1 MNFCPHCGA
10 PLNGAAVCPQC
21 DTDTSATPSTQPSAL
36 EGNSQISTSTSK
48 TSFLK
53 QNIPQE
59 KRKYAVAGFVLIM
72 ILCIA
77 LSVLIPHKKDV
88 ILLTDY
94 VSIDSVTGAD
104 GYGHLEYSFD
114 SYSVYQKLV
123 GVNVKDDKDAE
134 ALFSEESLQKTEKI
148 WAALEGVS
156 VVADKSDNLS
166 NGDKVTL
173 TVSFNNPTNEKLDFE
188 LRGGKIS
195 YTVEG
200 LADGLPFD
208 PFSEDVISVAFT
220 GATGSGEAIVGL
232 VSDDDMYK
240 GVTYSFA
247 NNYNLSNDDEVTLT
261 AVFDQ
266 QYYASLGYTVP
277 EQCSKSYTVSGL
289 KDFFRPSD
297 GLSVSERTRFEE
309 LTMSSALSYAAEDIL
324 TKDMPV
330 LDSEF
335 WSLYYFEPKMP
346 GTHFFDMVH
355 GFSGYCGIIGVAKVV
370 FESSWT
376 GTYEDVMFVVYPDC
390 MVGDDGH
397 LTYNED
403 DFLVFDSSFSNETEA
418 MDWLAGQLD
427 ELNFTKLS

>member
-1 MNFCPHCGA
+1 MKHTNFRTICLSLLLMAAAMTLTACG
-10 PLNGAAVCPQC
+10 GKSI
-21 DTDTSATPSTQPSAL
+21 D
-36 EGNSQISTSTSK
+36 
-48 TSFLK
+48 
-53 QNIPQE
+53 
-59 KRKYAVAGFVLIM
+59 
-72 ILCIA
+72 
-77 LSVLIPHKKDV
+77 
-88 ILLTDY
+88 LTDY
-94 VSIDSVTGAD
+94 VSIGAVSGAD

-114 SYSVYQKLV
+114 SYSVYQKIA
-123 GVNVKDDKDAE
+123 GIDVKNDKAIE
-134 ALFSEESLQKTEKI
+134 ALFSEENLLKTEKI

-173 TVSFNNPTNEKLDFE
+173 TVSFDNPTNEKLDFE
-188 LRGGKIS
+188 LRGGKIT

-208 PFSEDVISVAFT
+208 PFSEDVISVAFI
-220 GATGSGEAIVGL
+220 GASGGGEAIVGL
-232 VSDDDMYK
+232 VSDDAMYK

-247 NNYNLSNDDEVTLT
+247 NNYKLSNGEEVTLN

-266 QYYASLGYTVP
+266 QYFASLGYTVP
-277 EQCSKSYTVSGL
+277 EQCSKTYTVSGL

-297 GLSVSERTRFEE
+297 GLPVSERSRFED

-324 TKDMPV
+324 VKDMPV

-346 GTHFFDMVH
+346 GTHFFDMIH

-403 DFLVFDSSFSNETEA
+403 DFLVFDTPASSEDEA
-418 MDWLAGQLD
+418 MDWLADQLD
-427 ELNFTKLS
+427 ELNFTKLT

>member
-1 MNFCPHCGA
+1 MKHTNFRTIC
-10 PLNGAAVCPQC
+10 LSLLLMAA
-21 DTDTSATPSTQPSAL
+21 AL
-36 EGNSQISTSTSK
+36 TLTACSGKSI
-48 TSFLK
+48 
-53 QNIPQE
+53 
-59 KRKYAVAGFVLIM
+59 
-72 ILCIA
+72 
-77 LSVLIPHKKDV
+77 D
-88 ILLTDY
+88 LTDY
-94 VSIDSVTGAD
+94 VSIDAVSGAD

-114 SYSVYQKLV
+114 SYSVYQKIA
-123 GVNVKDDKDAE
+123 GIDVKNDKDVE
-134 ALFSEESLQKTEKI
+134 ALFSEENLLKTEKI

-173 TVSFNNPTNEKLDFE
+173 TVSFDNPTNEKLDFK
-188 LRGGKIS
+188 LRGGKIT

-208 PFSEDVISVAFT
+208 PFSEDVISVAFI
-220 GATGSGEAIVGL
+220 GVFGGGEAIVGL
-232 VSDDDMYK
+232 VSDDAMYK

-247 NNYNLSNDDEVTLT
+247 NNYNLSNGDEITLT
-261 AVFDQ
+261 AAFDQ
-266 QYYASLGYTVP
+266 QYFASLGYTVP
-277 EQCSKSYTVSGL
+277 EQCSKTYTVSGL

-346 GTHFFDMVH
+346 GTHFFDMIH

-370 FESSWT
+370 LDNPWDDEP
-376 GTYEDVMFVVYPDC
+376 YEDVIFVVYPDC
-390 MVGDDGH
+390 MMGDDGH
-397 LTYNED
+397 LTYSEN
-403 DFLVFDSSFSNETEA
+403 DFVIFDSSFSNETEA
-418 MDWLAGQLD
+418 MDWLADQMD
-427 ELNFTKLS
+427 ELNFTKLT

>member
-1 MNFCPHCGA
+1 MKHTNFRTIC
-10 PLNGAAVCPQC
+10 LSLLLMAALTLTACSGKSI
-21 DTDTSATPSTQPSAL
+21 D
-36 EGNSQISTSTSK
+36 
-48 TSFLK
+48 
-53 QNIPQE
+53 
-59 KRKYAVAGFVLIM
+59 
-72 ILCIA
+72 
-77 LSVLIPHKKDV
+77 
-88 ILLTDY
+88 LTDY
-94 VSIDSVTGAD
+94 VSIDAVSGAD

-114 SYSVYQKLV
+114 SYSVYQKIA
-123 GVNVKDDKDAE
+123 GIDVKNDNDVE
-134 ALFSEESLQKTEKI
+134 ALFSEENLLKTEKI

-173 TVSFNNPTNEKLDFE
+173 TVSFDNPTNEKLDFK
-188 LRGGKIS
+188 LRGGKIT

-208 PFSEDVISVAFT
+208 PFSEDVISVAFI
-220 GATGSGEAIVGL
+220 GASGGGEAIVGL
-232 VSDDDMYK
+232 VSDDAMYK

-247 NNYNLSNDDEVTLT
+247 NNYKLSNGEEVTLN

-277 EQCSKSYTVSGL
+277 EQCSKSYTISGL

-346 GTHFFDMVH
+346 GTHFFDMIH

-418 MDWLAGQLD
+418 MDWLADQLD
-427 ELNFTKLS
+427 ELNFTKLT

>member
-1 MNFCPHCGA
+1 MKHTNFRTIC
-10 PLNGAAVCPQC
+10 LSLLLMAA
-21 DTDTSATPSTQPSAL
+21 AL
-36 EGNSQISTSTSK
+36 TLTACSGKSI
-48 TSFLK
+48 
-53 QNIPQE
+53 
-59 KRKYAVAGFVLIM
+59 
-72 ILCIA
+72 
-77 LSVLIPHKKDV
+77 D
-88 ILLTDY
+88 LTDY
-94 VSIDSVTGAD
+94 VSIDAVSGAD
-104 GYGHLEYSFD
+104 GYGYLEYSFD
-114 SYSVYQKLV
+114 SYSVYQKIA
-123 GVNVKDDKDAE
+123 GIDVKNDKDVE
-134 ALFSEESLQKTEKI
+134 ALFSEENLLKTEKI

-173 TVSFNNPTNEKLDFE
+173 TVSFDNPTNEKLDFK
-188 LRGGKIS
+188 LRGGKIT

-220 GATGSGEAIVGL
+220 GASGGGEAIVGL
-232 VSDDDMYK
+232 VSDDAMYK

-247 NNYNLSNDDEVTLT
+247 NNYKLSNGEEVTLN

-277 EQCSKSYTVSGL
+277 EQCSKSYTISGL

-346 GTHFFDMVH
+346 GTHFFDMIH

-376 GTYEDVMFVVYPDC
+376 GTFEDVMFVVYPDC

-403 DFLVFDSSFSNETEA
+403 DFLVFDTSASSEDEA
-418 MDWLAGQLD
+418 MDWLADQLD
-427 ELNFTKLS
+427 ELNFTKLT

>member
-1 MNFCPHCGA
+1 MKHTNFRTIC
-10 PLNGAAVCPQC
+10 LSLLLMAA
-21 DTDTSATPSTQPSAL
+21 AL
-36 EGNSQISTSTSK
+36 TLTACSGKSID
-48 TSFLK
+48 
-53 QNIPQE
+53 
-59 KRKYAVAGFVLIM
+59 M
-72 ILCIA
+72 
-77 LSVLIPHKKDV
+77 
-88 ILLTDY
+88 TDY
-94 VSIDSVTGAD
+94 VSIDAVSGAD

-114 SYSVYQKLV
+114 SYSVYQKIA
-123 GVNVKDDKDAE
+123 GIDVKNDNDVE
-134 ALFSEESLQKTEKI
+134 ALFSEENLLKTEKI

-173 TVSFNNPTNEKLDFE
+173 TVSFDNPTNEKLDFK
-188 LRGGKIS
+188 LRGGKIT

-208 PFSEDVISVAFT
+208 PFSEDVISVAFI
-220 GATGSGEAIVGL
+220 GASGGGEAIVGL
-232 VSDDDMYK
+232 VSDDAMYK

-247 NNYNLSNDDEVTLT
+247 NNYKLSDGEEVTLN

-277 EQCSKSYTVSGL
+277 EQCSKSYTISGL

-297 GLSVSERTRFEE
+297 GLPVSERSRFED

-324 TKDMPV
+324 VKDMPV

-346 GTHFFDMVH
+346 GTHFFDMIH

-376 GTYEDVMFVVYPDC
+376 GTFEDVMFVVYPDC

-403 DFLVFDSSFSNETEA
+403 DFLVFDTSASSEDEA
-418 MDWLAGQLD
+418 MDWLADQLD
-427 ELNFTKLS
+427 ELNFTKLT

>member
-1 MNFCPHCGA
+1 MKHTNFRTICLSLLLMAAAMTLTACG
-10 PLNGAAVCPQC
+10 GKSI
-21 DTDTSATPSTQPSAL
+21 D
-36 EGNSQISTSTSK
+36 
-48 TSFLK
+48 
-53 QNIPQE
+53 
-59 KRKYAVAGFVLIM
+59 
-72 ILCIA
+72 
-77 LSVLIPHKKDV
+77 
-88 ILLTDY
+88 LTDY
-94 VSIDSVTGAD
+94 VSIDAVSGAD

-114 SYSVYQKLV
+114 SYSVYQKIA
-123 GVNVKDDKDAE
+123 GIDVKNDKDIE
-134 ALFSEESLQKTEKI
+134 ALFSEENLLKTEKI

-173 TVSFNNPTNEKLDFE
+173 TVSFDNPTNEKLDFE
-188 LRGGKIS
+188 LRGGKIT

-220 GATGSGEAIVGL
+220 GASGGGEAIVGL
-232 VSDDDMYK
+232 VSDDAMYK

-247 NNYNLSNDDEVTLT
+247 NNYNLSNGEEVTLN

-266 QYYASLGYTVP
+266 QYFASLGYTVP
-277 EQCSKSYTVSGL
+277 EQCSKTYTVSGL

-297 GLSVSERTRFEE
+297 GLPVSERSRFED

-324 TKDMPV
+324 VKDMPV

-346 GTHFFDMVH
+346 GTYFFDMTH

-370 FESSWT
+370 LDNPWDDEP
-376 GTYEDVMFVVYPDC
+376 YEDVIFVVYPDC
-390 MVGDDGH
+390 MMGDDGH
-397 LTYNED
+397 LTYSEN
-403 DFLVFDSSFSNETEA
+403 DFVIFDSSFSNETEA
-418 MDWLAGQLD
+418 MDWLADQMD
-427 ELNFTKLS
+427 ELNFAKLT

>member
-1 MNFCPHCGA
+1 MKHTNFRTIC
-10 PLNGAAVCPQC
+10 LSLLLMAA
-21 DTDTSATPSTQPSAL
+21 AL
-36 EGNSQISTSTSK
+36 TLTACSGKSI
-48 TSFLK
+48 
-53 QNIPQE
+53 
-59 KRKYAVAGFVLIM
+59 
-72 ILCIA
+72 
-77 LSVLIPHKKDV
+77 D
-88 ILLTDY
+88 LTDY
-94 VSIDSVTGAD
+94 VSIDAVSGAD

-114 SYSVYQKLV
+114 SYSVYQKIA
-123 GVNVKDDKDAE
+123 GIDVKNDKDVE
-134 ALFSEESLQKTEKI
+134 ALFSEENLLKTEKI

-173 TVSFNNPTNEKLDFE
+173 TVSFDNPTNEKLDFK
-188 LRGGKIS
+188 LRGGKIT

-208 PFSEDVISVAFT
+208 PFSEDVISVAFI
-220 GATGSGEAIVGL
+220 GVFGGGEAIVGL
-232 VSDDDMYK
+232 VSDDAMYK

-247 NNYNLSNDDEVTLT
+247 NNYNLSNGDEITLT

-266 QYYASLGYTVP
+266 QYFASLGYTVP
-277 EQCSKSYTVSGL
+277 EQCSKTYTVSGL

-346 GTHFFDMVH
+346 GTHFFDMIH

-370 FESSWT
+370 LDNPWDDEP
-376 GTYEDVMFVVYPDC
+376 YEDVIFVVYPDC
-390 MVGDDGH
+390 MMGDDGH
-397 LTYNED
+397 LTYSEN
-403 DFLVFDSSFSNETEA
+403 DFVIFDSSFSNENEA
-418 MDWLAGQLD
+418 MDWLADQMD
-427 ELNFTKLS
+427 ELNFTKLT

>member
-1 MNFCPHCGA
+1 MKHTNFRTIC
-10 PLNGAAVCPQC
+10 LSLLLMAALTLTACSGKSI
-21 DTDTSATPSTQPSAL
+21 D
-36 EGNSQISTSTSK
+36 
-48 TSFLK
+48 
-53 QNIPQE
+53 
-59 KRKYAVAGFVLIM
+59 
-72 ILCIA
+72 
-77 LSVLIPHKKDV
+77 
-88 ILLTDY
+88 LTDY
-94 VSIDSVTGAD
+94 VSIDAVSGAD

-114 SYSVYQKLV
+114 SYSVYQKIA
-123 GVNVKDDKDAE
+123 GIDVKNDKDVE
-134 ALFSEESLQKTEKI
+134 ALFSEENLLKTEKI

-173 TVSFNNPTNEKLDFE
+173 TVSFDNPTNEKLDFK
-188 LRGGKIS
+188 LRGGKIT

-208 PFSEDVISVAFT
+208 PFSEDVISVAFI
-220 GATGSGEAIVGL
+220 GVFGGGEAIVGL
-232 VSDDDMYK
+232 VSDDAMYK

-247 NNYNLSNDDEVTLT
+247 NNYNLSNGDEITLT

-266 QYYASLGYTVP
+266 QYFASLGYTVP
-277 EQCSKSYTVSGL
+277 EQCSKTYTVSGL

-346 GTHFFDMVH
+346 GTHFFDMIH

-370 FESSWT
+370 LDNPWDDEP
-376 GTYEDVMFVVYPDC
+376 YEDVIFVVYPDC
-390 MVGDDGH
+390 MMGDDGH
-397 LTYNED
+397 LIYSEN
-403 DFLVFDSSFSNETEA
+403 DFVIFDSSFSNENEA
-418 MDWLAGQLD
+418 MDWLADQMD
-427 ELNFTKLS
+427 ELNFTKLT

>member
-1 MNFCPHCGA
+1 MKHTNFRTICLSLLLMAAAMTLTACG
-10 PLNGAAVCPQC
+10 GKSI
-21 DTDTSATPSTQPSAL
+21 D
-36 EGNSQISTSTSK
+36 
-48 TSFLK
+48 
-53 QNIPQE
+53 
-59 KRKYAVAGFVLIM
+59 
-72 ILCIA
+72 
-77 LSVLIPHKKDV
+77 
-88 ILLTDY
+88 LTDY
-94 VSIDSVTGAD
+94 VSIDAVSGAD

-114 SYSVYQKLV
+114 SYSVYQKIA
-123 GVNVKDDKDAE
+123 GIDVKNDKDIE
-134 ALFSEESLQKTEKI
+134 ALFSEENLLKTEKI

-173 TVSFNNPTNEKLDFE
+173 TVSFDNPTNEKLDFE
-188 LRGGKIS
+188 LRGGKIT

-200 LADGLPFD
+200 LADGLPFA

-220 GATGSGEAIVGL
+220 GASGGGEAIVGL
-232 VSDDDMYK
+232 VSDDAMYK

-247 NNYNLSNDDEVTLT
+247 NNYNLSNGEEVTLN

-266 QYYASLGYTVP
+266 QYFASLGYTVP
-277 EQCSKSYTVSGL
+277 KQCSKSYTVSGL

-335 WSLYYFEPKMP
+335 WSLYYFEPKVP
-346 GTHFFDMVH
+346 GTHFFDMIH

-403 DFLVFDSSFSNETEA
+403 DFLVFDTSAASEDEA

-427 ELNFTKLS
+427 ELNFTKLT

>member
-1 MNFCPHCGA
+1 MKHTNFRTIC
-10 PLNGAAVCPQC
+10 LSLLLMAA
-21 DTDTSATPSTQPSAL
+21 AL
-36 EGNSQISTSTSK
+36 TLTACSGKSI
-48 TSFLK
+48 
-53 QNIPQE
+53 
-59 KRKYAVAGFVLIM
+59 
-72 ILCIA
+72 
-77 LSVLIPHKKDV
+77 D
-88 ILLTDY
+88 LTDY
-94 VSIDSVTGAD
+94 VSIDAVSGAD

-114 SYSVYQKLV
+114 SYSVYQKIA
-123 GVNVKDDKDAE
+123 GIDVKNDKDVE
-134 ALFSEESLQKTEKI
+134 ALFSEENLLKTEKI

-188 LRGGKIS
+188 LRGGKIT

-247 NNYNLSNDDEVTLT
+247 NNYNLSNGDEITLT

-277 EQCSKSYTVSGL
+277 EQCSKSYTISGL

-297 GLSVSERTRFEE
+297 GLPVSERSRFED

-324 TKDMPV
+324 VKDMPV

-346 GTHFFDMVH
+346 GTHFFDMIH

-376 GTYEDVMFVVYPDC
+376 GTFEDVMFVVYPDC

-403 DFLVFDSSFSNETEA
+403 DFLVFDTSASSEDEA
-418 MDWLAGQLD
+418 MDWLADQLD
-427 ELNFTKLS
+427 ELNFTKLT

>member
-1 MNFCPHCGA
+1 MKHTNFRTICLSLLLMAAAMTLTACG
-10 PLNGAAVCPQC
+10 GKSI
-21 DTDTSATPSTQPSAL
+21 D
-36 EGNSQISTSTSK
+36 
-48 TSFLK
+48 
-53 QNIPQE
+53 
-59 KRKYAVAGFVLIM
+59 
-72 ILCIA
+72 
-77 LSVLIPHKKDV
+77 
-88 ILLTDY
+88 LTDY
-94 VSIDSVTGAD
+94 VSIDAVSGAD

-114 SYSVYQKLV
+114 SYSVYQKIA
-123 GVNVKDDKDAE
+123 GIDVKNDKDIE
-134 ALFSEESLQKTEKI
+134 ALFSEENLLKTEKI

-173 TVSFNNPTNEKLDFE
+173 TVSFDNPTNEKLDFE
-188 LRGGKIS
+188 LRGGKIT

-220 GATGSGEAIVGL
+220 DASGGGEAIVGL
-232 VSDDDMYK
+232 VSDDAMYK

-247 NNYNLSNDDEVTLT
+247 NNYNLSNGEEVTLN

-266 QYYASLGYTVP
+266 QYFASLGYTVP
-277 EQCSKSYTVSGL
+277 EQCSKTYTVSGL

-324 TKDMPV
+324 TNDMPV

-346 GTHFFDMVH
+346 GTHFFDMTH
-355 GFSGYCGIIGVAKVV
+355 GFSGYCGIIGVAQVV

-376 GTYEDVMFVVYPDC
+376 GTFEDVMFVVYPDC

-403 DFLVFDSSFSNETEA
+403 DFLVFDTSASSEDEA
-418 MDWLAGQLD
+418 MDWLADQLD
-427 ELNFTKLS
+427 ELNFTKLT

>member
-1 MNFCPHCGA
+1 MKHTNFRTIC
-10 PLNGAAVCPQC
+10 LSLLLMAA
-21 DTDTSATPSTQPSAL
+21 AL
-36 EGNSQISTSTSK
+36 TLTACSGKSI
-48 TSFLK
+48 
-53 QNIPQE
+53 
-59 KRKYAVAGFVLIM
+59 
-72 ILCIA
+72 
-77 LSVLIPHKKDV
+77 D
-88 ILLTDY
+88 LTDY
-94 VSIDSVTGAD
+94 VSIDAVSGAD

-114 SYSVYQKLV
+114 SYSVYQKIA
-123 GVNVKDDKDAE
+123 GIDVKNDNDVE
-134 ALFSEESLQKTEKI
+134 ALFSEENLLKTEKI

-173 TVSFNNPTNEKLDFE
+173 TVSFDNPTNEKLDFK
-188 LRGGKIS
+188 LRGGKIT

-220 GATGSGEAIVGL
+220 GASGGGEAIVGL
-232 VSDDDMYK
+232 VSDDAMYK

-247 NNYNLSNDDEVTLT
+247 NNYKLSNGEEVTLN

-335 WSLYYFEPKMP
+335 WSLYYFEPKVP
-346 GTHFFDMVH
+346 GTHFFDMIH

-418 MDWLAGQLD
+418 MDWLADQLD
-427 ELNFTKLS
+427 ELNFTKLT

>member
-1 MNFCPHCGA
+1 MKHTNFRTICLSLLLMAAAMTLTACG
-10 PLNGAAVCPQC
+10 GKSI
-21 DTDTSATPSTQPSAL
+21 D
-36 EGNSQISTSTSK
+36 
-48 TSFLK
+48 
-53 QNIPQE
+53 
-59 KRKYAVAGFVLIM
+59 
-72 ILCIA
+72 
-77 LSVLIPHKKDV
+77 
-88 ILLTDY
+88 LTDY
-94 VSIDSVTGAD
+94 VSIDAVSGAD

-114 SYSVYQKLV
+114 SYSVYQKIA
-123 GVNVKDDKDAE
+123 GIDVKNDKDVE
-134 ALFSEESLQKTEKI
+134 ALFSEENLLKTEKI

-173 TVSFNNPTNEKLDFE
+173 TVSFDNPTNEKLDFK
-188 LRGGKIS
+188 LRGGKIT

-208 PFSEDVISVAFT
+208 PFSEDVISVAFI
-220 GATGSGEAIVGL
+220 GVFGGGEAIVGL
-232 VSDDDMYK
+232 VSDDAMYK

-247 NNYNLSNDDEVTLT
+247 NNYNLSNGDEITLT

-266 QYYASLGYTVP
+266 QYFASLGYTVP
-277 EQCSKSYTVSGL
+277 EQCSKTYTVSGL

-346 GTHFFDMVH
+346 GTHFFDMIH

-370 FESSWT
+370 LDNPWDDEP
-376 GTYEDVMFVVYPDC
+376 YEDVIFVVYPDC
-390 MVGDDGH
+390 MMGDDGH
-397 LTYNED
+397 LTYSEN
-403 DFLVFDSSFSNETEA
+403 DFVIFDSSFSNETEA
-418 MDWLAGQLD
+418 MDWLADQMD
-427 ELNFTKLS
+427 ELNFTKLT

>member
-1 MNFCPHCGA
+1 MKHTNFRTICLSLLLMAAAMTLTACG
-10 PLNGAAVCPQC
+10 GKSI
-21 DTDTSATPSTQPSAL
+21 D
-36 EGNSQISTSTSK
+36 
-48 TSFLK
+48 
-53 QNIPQE
+53 
-59 KRKYAVAGFVLIM
+59 
-72 ILCIA
+72 
-77 LSVLIPHKKDV
+77 
-88 ILLTDY
+88 LTDY
-94 VSIDSVTGAD
+94 VSIDAVSGAD

-114 SYSVYQKLV
+114 SYSVYQKIA
-123 GVNVKDDKDAE
+123 GIDVKNDKDIE
-134 ALFSEESLQKTEKI
+134 ALFSEENLLKTEKI

-173 TVSFNNPTNEKLDFE
+173 TVSFDNPTNEKLDFK
-188 LRGGKIS
+188 LRGGKIT

-208 PFSEDVISVAFT
+208 PFSEDVISVAFI
-220 GATGSGEAIVGL
+220 GVFGGGEAIVGL
-232 VSDDDMYK
+232 VSDDAMYK

-247 NNYNLSNDDEVTLT
+247 NNYNLSNGDEITLT

-266 QYYASLGYTVP
+266 QYFASLGYTVP
-277 EQCSKSYTVSGL
+277 EQCSKTYTVSGL

-346 GTHFFDMVH
+346 GTHFFDMIH

-370 FESSWT
+370 LDNPWDDEP
-376 GTYEDVMFVVYPDC
+376 YEDVIFVVYPDC
-390 MVGDDGH
+390 MMGDDGH
-397 LTYNED
+397 LTYSEN
-403 DFLVFDSSFSNETEA
+403 DFVIFDSSFSNETEA
-418 MDWLAGQLD
+418 MDWLADQMD
-427 ELNFTKLS
+427 ELNFTKLT

>member
-1 MNFCPHCGA
+1 MKHTNFRTICLSLLLMAAAMTLTACG
-10 PLNGAAVCPQC
+10 GKSI
-21 DTDTSATPSTQPSAL
+21 D
-36 EGNSQISTSTSK
+36 
-48 TSFLK
+48 
-53 QNIPQE
+53 
-59 KRKYAVAGFVLIM
+59 
-72 ILCIA
+72 
-77 LSVLIPHKKDV
+77 
-88 ILLTDY
+88 LTDY
-94 VSIDSVTGAD
+94 VSIDAVSGAD

-114 SYSVYQKLV
+114 SYSVYQKIA
-123 GVNVKDDKDAE
+123 GIDVKNDNDVE
-134 ALFSEESLQKTEKI
+134 ALFSEENLLKTEKI

-173 TVSFNNPTNEKLDFE
+173 TVSFDNPTNEKLDFK
-188 LRGGKIS
+188 LRGGKIT

-208 PFSEDVISVAFT
+208 PFSEDVISVAFI
-220 GATGSGEAIVGL
+220 GASGGGEAIVGL
-232 VSDDDMYK
+232 VSDDAMYK

-247 NNYNLSNDDEVTLT
+247 NNYKLSNGEEVTLN

-277 EQCSKSYTVSGL
+277 EQCSKSYTISGL

-324 TKDMPV
+324 VKDMPV

-346 GTHFFDMVH
+346 GTHFFDMIH

-418 MDWLAGQLD
+418 MDWLADQLD
-427 ELNFTKLS
+427 ELNFTKLT

>member
-1 MNFCPHCGA
+1 M
-10 PLNGAAVCPQC
+10 
-21 DTDTSATPSTQPSAL
+21 
-36 EGNSQISTSTSK
+36 
-48 TSFLK
+48 
-53 QNIPQE
+53 
-59 KRKYAVAGFVLIM
+59 
-72 ILCIA
+72 
-77 LSVLIPHKKDV
+77 
-88 ILLTDY
+88 
-94 VSIDSVTGAD
+94 
-104 GYGHLEYSFD
+104 
-114 SYSVYQKLV
+114 
-123 GVNVKDDKDAE
+123 
-134 ALFSEESLQKTEKI
+134 
-148 WAALEGVS
+148 
-156 VVADKSDNLS
+156 VADKSDNLS

-173 TVSFNNPTNEKLDFE
+173 TVSFDNPTNEKLDFE
-188 LRGGKIS
+188 LRGGKIT

-208 PFSEDVISVAFT
+208 PFSEDVISVAFI
-220 GATGSGEAIVGL
+220 GASGGGEAIVGL
-232 VSDDDMYK
+232 VSDDAMYK

-247 NNYNLSNDDEVTLT
+247 NNYKLSNGEEVTLN

-346 GTHFFDMVH
+346 GTHFFDMIH

-418 MDWLAGQLD
+418 MDWLADQLD
-427 ELNFTKLS
+427 ELNFTKLT

>member
-1 MNFCPHCGA
+1 MKHTNFRTIC
-10 PLNGAAVCPQC
+10 LSLLLMAA
-21 DTDTSATPSTQPSAL
+21 AL
-36 EGNSQISTSTSK
+36 TLTACSGKSI
-48 TSFLK
+48 
-53 QNIPQE
+53 
-59 KRKYAVAGFVLIM
+59 
-72 ILCIA
+72 
-77 LSVLIPHKKDV
+77 D
-88 ILLTDY
+88 LTDY
-94 VSIDSVTGAD
+94 VSIDAVSGAD

-114 SYSVYQKLV
+114 SYSVYQKIA
-123 GVNVKDDKDAE
+123 GIDVKNDKDVE
-134 ALFSEESLQKTEKI
+134 ALFSEENLLKTEKI

-173 TVSFNNPTNEKLDFE
+173 TVSFDNPTNEKLDFK
-188 LRGGKIS
+188 LRGGKIT

-220 GATGSGEAIVGL
+220 GASGGGEAIVGL
-232 VSDDDMYK
+232 VSDDAMYK

-247 NNYNLSNDDEVTLT
+247 NNYKLSNGEEVTLN

-266 QYYASLGYTVP
+266 QNYASLGYTVP

-346 GTHFFDMVH
+346 GTHFFDMIH

-427 ELNFTKLS
+427 ELNFTKLT

>member
-1 MNFCPHCGA
+1 MKHTNFRTIC
-10 PLNGAAVCPQC
+10 LSLLLMAA
-21 DTDTSATPSTQPSAL
+21 AL
-36 EGNSQISTSTSK
+36 TLTACSGKSI
-48 TSFLK
+48 
-53 QNIPQE
+53 
-59 KRKYAVAGFVLIM
+59 
-72 ILCIA
+72 
-77 LSVLIPHKKDV
+77 D
-88 ILLTDY
+88 LTDY
-94 VSIDSVTGAD
+94 VSIDAVSGAD

-114 SYSVYQKLV
+114 SYSVYQKIA
-123 GVNVKDDKDAE
+123 GIDVKNDNDVE
-134 ALFSEESLQKTEKI
+134 ALFSEENLLKTEKI

-173 TVSFNNPTNEKLDFE
+173 TVSFDNPTNEKLDFK
-188 LRGGKIS
+188 LRGGKIT

-208 PFSEDVISVAFT
+208 PFSEDVISVAFI
-220 GATGSGEAIVGL
+220 GASGGGEAIVGL
-232 VSDDDMYK
+232 VSDDAMYK

-247 NNYNLSNDDEVTLT
+247 NNYKLSDGEEVTLN

-277 EQCSKSYTVSGL
+277 EQCSKSYTISGL

-297 GLSVSERTRFEE
+297 GLPVSERSRFED

-324 TKDMPV
+324 VKDMPV

-346 GTHFFDMVH
+346 GTHFFDMIH

-376 GTYEDVMFVVYPDC
+376 GTFEDVMFVVYPDC

-403 DFLVFDSSFSNETEA
+403 DFLVFDTSASSEDEA
-418 MDWLAGQLD
+418 MDWLADQLD
-427 ELNFTKLS
+427 ELNFTKLT

>member
-1 MNFCPHCGA
+1 MKHTNFRTICLSLLLMAAAMTLTACG
-10 PLNGAAVCPQC
+10 GKSI
-21 DTDTSATPSTQPSAL
+21 D
-36 EGNSQISTSTSK
+36 
-48 TSFLK
+48 
-53 QNIPQE
+53 
-59 KRKYAVAGFVLIM
+59 
-72 ILCIA
+72 
-77 LSVLIPHKKDV
+77 
-88 ILLTDY
+88 LTDY
-94 VSIDSVTGAD
+94 VSIDTVSGAD

-114 SYSVYQKLV
+114 SYSVYQKIA
-123 GVNVKDDKDAE
+123 GIDVKNDKDIE
-134 ALFSEESLQKTEKI
+134 ALFSEENLLKTEKI

-173 TVSFNNPTNEKLDFE
+173 TVSFDNPTNEKLDFK
-188 LRGGKIS
+188 LRGGKIT

-208 PFSEDVISVAFT
+208 PFSEDVISVAFI
-220 GATGSGEAIVGL
+220 GASGGGEAIVGL
-232 VSDDDMYK
+232 VSDDAMYK

-247 NNYNLSNDDEVTLT
+247 NNYKLSNGEEVTLN

-277 EQCSKSYTVSGL
+277 EQCSKSYTISGL

-346 GTHFFDMVH
+346 GTHFFDMIH

-403 DFLVFDSSFSNETEA
+403 DFLVFDTSASSEDEA
-418 MDWLAGQLD
+418 MDWLADQLD
-427 ELNFTKLS
+427 ELNFTKLT

>member
-1 MNFCPHCGA
+1 M
-10 PLNGAAVCPQC
+10 
-21 DTDTSATPSTQPSAL
+21 
-36 EGNSQISTSTSK
+36 
-48 TSFLK
+48 
-53 QNIPQE
+53 
-59 KRKYAVAGFVLIM
+59 
-72 ILCIA
+72 
-77 LSVLIPHKKDV
+77 
-88 ILLTDY
+88 
-94 VSIDSVTGAD
+94 
-104 GYGHLEYSFD
+104 EYSFD
-114 SYSVYQKLV
+114 SYSVYQKIA
-123 GVNVKDDKDAE
+123 GIDVKNDKDVE
-134 ALFSEESLQKTEKI
+134 ALFSEENLLKTEKI

-173 TVSFNNPTNEKLDFE
+173 TVSFDNPTNEKLDFK
-188 LRGGKIS
+188 LRGGKIT

-208 PFSEDVISVAFT
+208 PFSEDVISVAFI
-220 GATGSGEAIVGL
+220 GVFGGGEAIVGL
-232 VSDDDMYK
+232 VSDDAMYK

-247 NNYNLSNDDEVTLT
+247 NNYNLSNGDEITLT

-266 QYYASLGYTVP
+266 QYFASLGYTVP
-277 EQCSKSYTVSGL
+277 EQCSKTYTVSGL

-346 GTHFFDMVH
+346 GTHFFDMIH

-370 FESSWT
+370 LDNPWDDEP
-376 GTYEDVMFVVYPDC
+376 YEDVIFVVYPDC
-390 MVGDDGH
+390 MMGDDGH
-397 LTYNED
+397 LTYSEN
-403 DFLVFDSSFSNETEA
+403 DFVIFDSSFSNETEA
-418 MDWLAGQLD
+418 MDWLADQMD
-427 ELNFTKLS
+427 ELNFTKLT

>member
-1 MNFCPHCGA
+1 MKHTNFRTIC
-10 PLNGAAVCPQC
+10 LSLLLMAA
-21 DTDTSATPSTQPSAL
+21 AL
-36 EGNSQISTSTSK
+36 TLTACSGKSI
-48 TSFLK
+48 
-53 QNIPQE
+53 
-59 KRKYAVAGFVLIM
+59 
-72 ILCIA
+72 
-77 LSVLIPHKKDV
+77 D
-88 ILLTDY
+88 LTDY
-94 VSIDSVTGAD
+94 VSIDAVSGAD

-114 SYSVYQKLV
+114 SYSVYQKIA
-123 GVNVKDDKDAE
+123 GIDVKNDKDIE
-134 ALFSEESLQKTEKI
+134 ALFSEENLLKTEKI

-173 TVSFNNPTNEKLDFE
+173 TVSFDNPTNEKLDFK
-188 LRGGKIS
+188 LRGGKIT

-208 PFSEDVISVAFT
+208 PFSEDVISVAFI
-220 GATGSGEAIVGL
+220 GASGGGEAIVGL
-232 VSDDDMYK
+232 VSDDAMYK

-247 NNYNLSNDDEVTLT
+247 NNYKLSNGEEVTLN

-277 EQCSKSYTVSGL
+277 EQCSKSYTISGL

-346 GTHFFDMVH
+346 GTHFFDMIH

-418 MDWLAGQLD
+418 MDWLADQLD
-427 ELNFTKLS
+427 ELNFTKLT

>member
-1 MNFCPHCGA
+1 MKHTNFRTIC
-10 PLNGAAVCPQC
+10 LSLLLMAA
-21 DTDTSATPSTQPSAL
+21 AL
-36 EGNSQISTSTSK
+36 TLTACSGKSI
-48 TSFLK
+48 
-53 QNIPQE
+53 
-59 KRKYAVAGFVLIM
+59 
-72 ILCIA
+72 
-77 LSVLIPHKKDV
+77 D
-88 ILLTDY
+88 LTDY
-94 VSIDSVTGAD
+94 VSIDAVSGAD
-104 GYGHLEYSFD
+104 GYGYLEYSFD
-114 SYSVYQKLV
+114 SYSVYQKIA
-123 GVNVKDDKDAE
+123 GIDVKNDKDVE
-134 ALFSEESLQKTEKI
+134 ALFSEENLLKTEKI

-173 TVSFNNPTNEKLDFE
+173 TVSFDNPTNEKLDFE
-188 LRGGKIS
+188 LRGGKIT

-220 GATGSGEAIVGL
+220 GASGGGEAIVGL
-232 VSDDDMYK
+232 VSDDAMYK

-247 NNYNLSNDDEVTLT
+247 NNYKLSNGEEVTLN

-277 EQCSKSYTVSGL
+277 EQCSKSYTISGL

-346 GTHFFDMVH
+346 GTHFFDMIH

-376 GTYEDVMFVVYPDC
+376 GTFEDVMFVVYPDC

-403 DFLVFDSSFSNETEA
+403 DFLVFDTSASSEDEA
-418 MDWLAGQLD
+418 MDWLADQLD
-427 ELNFTKLS
+427 ELNFTKLT

>member
-1 MNFCPHCGA
+1 MKHTNFRTIC
-10 PLNGAAVCPQC
+10 LSLLLMAA
-21 DTDTSATPSTQPSAL
+21 AL
-36 EGNSQISTSTSK
+36 TLTACSGKSI
-48 TSFLK
+48 
-53 QNIPQE
+53 
-59 KRKYAVAGFVLIM
+59 
-72 ILCIA
+72 
-77 LSVLIPHKKDV
+77 D
-88 ILLTDY
+88 LTDY
-94 VSIDSVTGAD
+94 VSIDAVSGAD

-114 SYSVYQKLV
+114 SYSVYQKIA
-123 GVNVKDDKDAE
+123 GIDVKNDKDVE
-134 ALFSEESLQKTEKI
+134 ALFSEESLLKTEKI
-148 WAALEGVS
+148 WAVLEGVS

-173 TVSFNNPTNEKLDFE
+173 TVSFDNPTNEKLDFE
-188 LRGGKIS
+188 LRGGKIT

-220 GATGSGEAIVGL
+220 GASGGGEAIVGL
-232 VSDDDMYK
+232 VSDDAMYK

-247 NNYNLSNDDEVTLT
+247 NNYKLSNGEEVTLN

-277 EQCSKSYTVSGL
+277 EQCSKTYTVSGL

-335 WSLYYFEPKMP
+335 WSVYYFEPKMP
-346 GTHFFDMVH
+346 GTHFFDMIH

-403 DFLVFDSSFSNETEA
+403 DFLVFDTSASSEDEA
-418 MDWLAGQLD
+418 MDWLADQLD
-427 ELNFTKLS
+427 ELNFTKLT

>member
-1 MNFCPHCGA
+1 MKHTNFRTIC
-10 PLNGAAVCPQC
+10 LSLLLMAA
-21 DTDTSATPSTQPSAL
+21 AL
-36 EGNSQISTSTSK
+36 TLTACSGKSI
-48 TSFLK
+48 
-53 QNIPQE
+53 
-59 KRKYAVAGFVLIM
+59 
-72 ILCIA
+72 
-77 LSVLIPHKKDV
+77 D
-88 ILLTDY
+88 LTDY
-94 VSIDSVTGAD
+94 VSIDAVSGAD

-114 SYSVYQKLV
+114 SYSVYQKIA
-123 GVNVKDDKDAE
+123 GIDVKNDNDVE
-134 ALFSEESLQKTEKI
+134 ALFSEENLLKTEKI

-173 TVSFNNPTNEKLDFE
+173 TVSFDNPTNEKLDFK
-188 LRGGKIS
+188 LRGGKIT

-208 PFSEDVISVAFT
+208 PFSEDVISVAFI
-220 GATGSGEAIVGL
+220 GASGGGEAIVGL
-232 VSDDDMYK
+232 VSDDAMYK

-247 NNYNLSNDDEVTLT
+247 NNYKLSNGEEVTLN

-346 GTHFFDMVH
+346 GTHFFDMIH

-418 MDWLAGQLD
+418 MDWLADQLD
-427 ELNFTKLS
+427 ELNFTKLT

>member
-1 MNFCPHCGA
+1 MKYTNFRTICLSLLLMAAAMTLTACG
-10 PLNGAAVCPQC
+10 GKSI
-21 DTDTSATPSTQPSAL
+21 D
-36 EGNSQISTSTSK
+36 
-48 TSFLK
+48 
-53 QNIPQE
+53 
-59 KRKYAVAGFVLIM
+59 
-72 ILCIA
+72 
-77 LSVLIPHKKDV
+77 
-88 ILLTDY
+88 LTDY
-94 VSIDSVTGAD
+94 VSIDAVSGAD

-114 SYSVYQKLV
+114 SYSVYQKIA
-123 GVNVKDDKDAE
+123 GIDVKNDKDVE
-134 ALFSEESLQKTEKI
+134 ALFSEESLLKTEKI
-148 WAALEGVS
+148 WAVLEGVS

-173 TVSFNNPTNEKLDFE
+173 TVSFDNPTNEKLDFE
-188 LRGGKIS
+188 LRGGKIT

-220 GATGSGEAIVGL
+220 GASGSGEAIVGL
-232 VSDDDMYK
+232 ASDDAMYK

-247 NNYNLSNDDEVTLT
+247 NNYNLSNGDEVTLN

-266 QYYASLGYTVP
+266 QYFASLGYTVP
-277 EQCSKSYTVSGL
+277 EQCSKTYTVSGL

-346 GTHFFDMVH
+346 GTHFFDMIH

-370 FESSWT
+370 LDNPWDDEP
-376 GTYEDVMFVVYPDC
+376 YEDVIFVVYPDC
-390 MVGDDGH
+390 MMGDDGH

-403 DFLVFDSSFSNETEA
+403 DFLVFDTSASSEDEA
-418 MDWLAGQLD
+418 MDWLADQLD
-427 ELNFTKLS
+427 ELNFTKLT

>member
-1 MNFCPHCGA
+1 MKHTNFRTIC
-10 PLNGAAVCPQC
+10 LSLLLMAA
-21 DTDTSATPSTQPSAL
+21 AL
-36 EGNSQISTSTSK
+36 TLTACSGKSI
-48 TSFLK
+48 
-53 QNIPQE
+53 
-59 KRKYAVAGFVLIM
+59 
-72 ILCIA
+72 
-77 LSVLIPHKKDV
+77 D
-88 ILLTDY
+88 LTDY
-94 VSIDSVTGAD
+94 VSIDAVSGAD

-114 SYSVYQKLV
+114 SYSVYQKIA
-123 GVNVKDDKDAE
+123 GIDVKNDNDVE
-134 ALFSEESLQKTEKI
+134 ALFSEENLLKTEKI

-173 TVSFNNPTNEKLDFE
+173 TVSFDNPTNEKLDFK
-188 LRGGKIS
+188 LRGGKIT

-208 PFSEDVISVAFT
+208 PFSEDVISVAFI
-220 GATGSGEAIVGL
+220 GASGGGEAIVGL
-232 VSDDDMYK
+232 VSDDAMYK

-247 NNYNLSNDDEVTLT
+247 NNYKLSNGEEVTLN

-277 EQCSKSYTVSGL
+277 EQCSKSYTISGL

-346 GTHFFDMVH
+346 GTHFFDMIH

-418 MDWLAGQLD
+418 MDWLADQLD
-427 ELNFTKLS
+427 ELNFTKLT

>member
-1 MNFCPHCGA
+1 MKHTNFRTICLSLLLMAAAMTLTACG
-10 PLNGAAVCPQC
+10 GKSI
-21 DTDTSATPSTQPSAL
+21 D
-36 EGNSQISTSTSK
+36 
-48 TSFLK
+48 
-53 QNIPQE
+53 
-59 KRKYAVAGFVLIM
+59 
-72 ILCIA
+72 
-77 LSVLIPHKKDV
+77 
-88 ILLTDY
+88 LTDY
-94 VSIDSVTGAD
+94 VSIDAVSGAD

-114 SYSVYQKLV
+114 SYSVYQKIA
-123 GVNVKDDKDAE
+123 GIDVKNDKDIE
-134 ALFSEESLQKTEKI
+134 ALFSEENLLKTEKI

-173 TVSFNNPTNEKLDFE
+173 TVSFDNPTNEKLDFE
-188 LRGGKIS
+188 LRGGKIT

-208 PFSEDVISVAFT
+208 PFSEDVISVAFI
-220 GATGSGEAIVGL
+220 GASGGGEAIVGL
-232 VSDDDMYK
+232 VSDDAMYK

-247 NNYNLSNDDEVTLT
+247 NNYNLSNGDEITLT

-266 QYYASLGYTVP
+266 QYFASLGYTVP
-277 EQCSKSYTVSGL
+277 EQCSKTYTVSGL

-346 GTHFFDMVH
+346 GTHFFDMIH

-370 FESSWT
+370 LDNPWDDEP
-376 GTYEDVMFVVYPDC
+376 YEDVIFVVYPDC
-390 MVGDDGH
+390 MMGDDGH
-397 LTYNED
+397 LTYSEN
-403 DFLVFDSSFSNETEA
+403 DFVIFDSSFSNETEA
-418 MDWLAGQLD
+418 MDWLADQMD
-427 ELNFTKLS
+427 ELNFTKLT

>member
-1 MNFCPHCGA
+1 MKHTNFRTICLSLLLMAAAMTLTACG
-10 PLNGAAVCPQC
+10 GKSI
-21 DTDTSATPSTQPSAL
+21 D
-36 EGNSQISTSTSK
+36 
-48 TSFLK
+48 
-53 QNIPQE
+53 
-59 KRKYAVAGFVLIM
+59 
-72 ILCIA
+72 
-77 LSVLIPHKKDV
+77 
-88 ILLTDY
+88 LTDY
-94 VSIDSVTGAD
+94 VSIDAVSGAD

-114 SYSVYQKLV
+114 SYSVYQKIA
-123 GVNVKDDKDAE
+123 GIDVKNDKDIE
-134 ALFSEESLQKTEKI
+134 ALFSEENLLKTEKI

-156 VVADKSDNLS
+156 VAADKSDNLS

-173 TVSFNNPTNEKLDFE
+173 TVSFDNPTNEKLDFE
-188 LRGGKIS
+188 LRGGKIT

-220 GATGSGEAIVGL
+220 DASGGGEAIVGL
-232 VSDDDMYK
+232 VSDDAMYK

-247 NNYNLSNDDEVTLT
+247 NNYNLSNGEEVTLN

-266 QYYASLGYTVP
+266 QYFASLGYTVP
-277 EQCSKSYTVSGL
+277 EQCSKTYTVSGL

-346 GTHFFDMVH
+346 GTHFFDMTH
-355 GFSGYCGIIGVAKVV
+355 GFSGYCGIIGVAQVV

-376 GTYEDVMFVVYPDC
+376 GTFEDVMFVVYPDC
-390 MVGDDGH
+390 MVGDGGH

-403 DFLVFDSSFSNETEA
+403 DFLVFDTSASSEDEA
-418 MDWLAGQLD
+418 MDWLADQLD
-427 ELNFTKLS
+427 ELNFTKLT

>member
-1 MNFCPHCGA
+1 MKHTNFRTIYLSLLLMAALTLTACG
-10 PLNGAAVCPQC
+10 GKSI
-21 DTDTSATPSTQPSAL
+21 D
-36 EGNSQISTSTSK
+36 
-48 TSFLK
+48 
-53 QNIPQE
+53 
-59 KRKYAVAGFVLIM
+59 
-72 ILCIA
+72 
-77 LSVLIPHKKDV
+77 
-88 ILLTDY
+88 LTNY
-94 VSIDSVTGAD
+94 VSIDAVSGAD

-114 SYSVYQKLV
+114 SYSVYQKIA
-123 GVNVKDDKDAE
+123 GIDVKNDKDIE
-134 ALFSEESLQKTEKI
+134 ALFSEENLLKTEKI

-173 TVSFNNPTNEKLDFE
+173 TVSFDNPTNEKLDFE
-188 LRGGKIS
+188 LRGGKIT

-220 GATGSGEAIVGL
+220 GASGGGEAIVGL
-232 VSDDDMYK
+232 VSDDAMYK

-247 NNYNLSNDDEVTLT
+247 NNYNLSNGEEVTLN

-266 QYYASLGYTVP
+266 QYFASLGYTVP
-277 EQCSKSYTVSGL
+277 EQCSKTYTVSGL

-346 GTHFFDMVH
+346 GTHFFDMTH
-355 GFSGYCGIIGVAKVV
+355 GFSGYCGIIGVAQVV

-376 GTYEDVMFVVYPDC
+376 GTFEDVMFVVYPDC

-403 DFLVFDSSFSNETEA
+403 DFLVFDTSASSEDEA
-418 MDWLAGQLD
+418 MDWLADQLD
-427 ELNFTKLS
+427 ELNFTKLT

>member
-1 MNFCPHCGA
+1 MKHTNFRTIC
-10 PLNGAAVCPQC
+10 LSLLLMAA
-21 DTDTSATPSTQPSAL
+21 AL
-36 EGNSQISTSTSK
+36 TLTACSGKSI
-48 TSFLK
+48 
-53 QNIPQE
+53 
-59 KRKYAVAGFVLIM
+59 
-72 ILCIA
+72 
-77 LSVLIPHKKDV
+77 D
-88 ILLTDY
+88 LTDY
-94 VSIDSVTGAD
+94 VSIDAVSGAD

-114 SYSVYQKLV
+114 SYSVYQKIA
-123 GVNVKDDKDAE
+123 GIDVKNDKDVE
-134 ALFSEESLQKTEKI
+134 ALFSEENLLKTEKI

-173 TVSFNNPTNEKLDFE
+173 TVSFDNPTNEKLDFK
-188 LRGGKIS
+188 LRGGKIT

-208 PFSEDVISVAFT
+208 PFSEDVISVAFI
-220 GATGSGEAIVGL
+220 GVFGGGEAIVGL
-232 VSDDDMYK
+232 VSDDAMYK

-247 NNYNLSNDDEVTLT
+247 NNYNLSNGDEITLT

-266 QYYASLGYTVP
+266 QYFASLGYTVP
-277 EQCSKSYTVSGL
+277 EQCSKTYTVSGL

-346 GTHFFDMVH
+346 GTHFFDMIH
-355 GFSGYCGIIGVAKVV
+355 GFSGYCGVIGVAKVV
-370 FESSWT
+370 LDNPWDDEP
-376 GTYEDVMFVVYPDC
+376 YEDVIFVVYPDC
-390 MVGDDGH
+390 MMGDDGH
-397 LTYNED
+397 LTYSEN
-403 DFLVFDSSFSNETEA
+403 DFVIFDSSFSNENEA
-418 MDWLAGQLD
+418 MDWLADQMD
-427 ELNFTKLS
+427 ELNFTKLT

>member
-1 MNFCPHCGA
+1 MKHTNFRTIYLSLLLMAAAMTLTACG
-10 PLNGAAVCPQC
+10 GKSI
-21 DTDTSATPSTQPSAL
+21 D
-36 EGNSQISTSTSK
+36 
-48 TSFLK
+48 
-53 QNIPQE
+53 
-59 KRKYAVAGFVLIM
+59 
-72 ILCIA
+72 
-77 LSVLIPHKKDV
+77 
-88 ILLTDY
+88 LTDY
-94 VSIDSVTGAD
+94 VSIDAVSGAD

-114 SYSVYQKLV
+114 SYSVYQKIA
-123 GVNVKDDKDAE
+123 GIDVKNDKDVG
-134 ALFSEESLQKTEKI
+134 ALFSEENLLKTEKI

-173 TVSFNNPTNEKLDFE
+173 TVSFDNPTNEKLDFK
-188 LRGGKIS
+188 LRGGKIT

-208 PFSEDVISVAFT
+208 PFSEDVISVAFI
-220 GATGSGEAIVGL
+220 GASGGGEAIVGL
-232 VSDDDMYK
+232 VSDDAMYK

-247 NNYNLSNDDEVTLT
+247 NNYKLSNGEEVTLN

-277 EQCSKSYTVSGL
+277 EQCSKSYTISGL

-324 TKDMPV
+324 VKDMPV

-346 GTHFFDMVH
+346 GTHFFDMIH

-418 MDWLAGQLD
+418 MDWLADQLD
-427 ELNFTKLS
+427 ELNFTKLT

>member
-1 MNFCPHCGA
+1 MKHTNFRTIC
-10 PLNGAAVCPQC
+10 LSLLLMAA
-21 DTDTSATPSTQPSAL
+21 AL
-36 EGNSQISTSTSK
+36 TLTACSGKSI
-48 TSFLK
+48 
-53 QNIPQE
+53 
-59 KRKYAVAGFVLIM
+59 
-72 ILCIA
+72 
-77 LSVLIPHKKDV
+77 D
-88 ILLTDY
+88 LTDY
-94 VSIDSVTGAD
+94 VSIDAVSGAD

-114 SYSVYQKLV
+114 SYSVYQKIA
-123 GVNVKDDKDAE
+123 GIDVKNDKDVE
-134 ALFSEESLQKTEKI
+134 ALFSEENLLKTEKI

-173 TVSFNNPTNEKLDFE
+173 TVSFDNPTNEKLDFK
-188 LRGGKIS
+188 LRGGKIT

-208 PFSEDVISVAFT
+208 PFSEDVISVAFI
-220 GATGSGEAIVGL
+220 GVFGGGEAIVGL
-232 VSDDDMYK
+232 VSDDAMYK

-247 NNYNLSNDDEVTLT
+247 NNYNLSNGDEITLT

-266 QYYASLGYTVP
+266 QYFASLGYTVP
-277 EQCSKSYTVSGL
+277 EQCSKTYTVSGL

-346 GTHFFDMVH
+346 GTHFFDMIH

-370 FESSWT
+370 LDNPWDDEP
-376 GTYEDVMFVVYPDC
+376 YEDVIFVVYPDC
-390 MVGDDGH
+390 MMGDDGH
-397 LTYNED
+397 LTYSEN
-403 DFLVFDSSFSNETEA
+403 DFVIFDSSFSNETEA
-418 MDWLAGQLD
+418 MDWLADQMD
-427 ELNFTKLS
+427 ELNFTKLT

>member
-1 MNFCPHCGA
+1 MKHTNFRTIYLSLLLMAAALTLAACG
-10 PLNGAAVCPQC
+10 GKSI
-21 DTDTSATPSTQPSAL
+21 D
-36 EGNSQISTSTSK
+36 
-48 TSFLK
+48 
-53 QNIPQE
+53 
-59 KRKYAVAGFVLIM
+59 
-72 ILCIA
+72 
-77 LSVLIPHKKDV
+77 
-88 ILLTDY
+88 LTDY
-94 VSIDSVTGAD
+94 VSIDAVSGAD

-114 SYSVYQKLV
+114 SYSVYQKIA
-123 GVNVKDDKDAE
+123 GIDVKNDKDVE
-134 ALFSEESLQKTEKI
+134 ALFSEESLLKTEKI

-156 VVADKSDNLS
+156 VAADKSDNLS

-173 TVSFNNPTNEKLDFE
+173 TVSFDNPTNEKLDFE
-188 LRGGKIS
+188 LRGGKIT

-220 GATGSGEAIVGL
+220 GASGSGEAIVGL
-232 VSDDDMYK
+232 VSDDAMYK

-247 NNYNLSNDDEVTLT
+247 NNYNLSNGDEVTLN

-266 QYYASLGYTVP
+266 QYFASLGYTVP
-277 EQCSKSYTVSGL
+277 EQCSKSYTISGL

-324 TKDMPV
+324 VKDMPV

-346 GTHFFDMVH
+346 GTHFFDMIH

-418 MDWLAGQLD
+418 MDWLADQLD
-427 ELNFTKLS
+427 ELNFTKLT

>member
-1 MNFCPHCGA
+1 MKHTNFRTIC
-10 PLNGAAVCPQC
+10 LSLLLMAA
-21 DTDTSATPSTQPSAL
+21 AL
-36 EGNSQISTSTSK
+36 TLTACSGKSI
-48 TSFLK
+48 
-53 QNIPQE
+53 
-59 KRKYAVAGFVLIM
+59 
-72 ILCIA
+72 
-77 LSVLIPHKKDV
+77 D
-88 ILLTDY
+88 LTDY
-94 VSIDSVTGAD
+94 VSIDAVSGAD

-114 SYSVYQKLV
+114 SYSVYQKIA
-123 GVNVKDDKDAE
+123 GIDVKNDKDVE
-134 ALFSEESLQKTEKI
+134 ALFSEENLLKTEKI

-173 TVSFNNPTNEKLDFE
+173 TVSFDNPTNEKLDFK
-188 LRGGKIS
+188 LRGGKIT

-208 PFSEDVISVAFT
+208 PFSEDVISVAFI
-220 GATGSGEAIVGL
+220 GVFGGGEAIVGL
-232 VSDDDMYK
+232 VSDDAMYK

-247 NNYNLSNDDEVTLT
+247 NNYNLSNGDEITLT

-266 QYYASLGYTVP
+266 QYFASLGYTVP
-277 EQCSKSYTVSGL
+277 EQCSKTYTVSGL

-346 GTHFFDMVH
+346 GTHFFDMIH

-370 FESSWT
+370 LDNPWDDEP
-376 GTYEDVMFVVYPDC
+376 YEDVIFVVYPDC
-390 MVGDDGH
+390 MMGDDGH
-397 LTYNED
+397 LTYSEN
-403 DFLVFDSSFSNETEA
+403 DFVIFESSFSNETEA
-418 MDWLAGQLD
+418 MDWLADQMD
-427 ELNFTKLS
+427 ELNFTKLT